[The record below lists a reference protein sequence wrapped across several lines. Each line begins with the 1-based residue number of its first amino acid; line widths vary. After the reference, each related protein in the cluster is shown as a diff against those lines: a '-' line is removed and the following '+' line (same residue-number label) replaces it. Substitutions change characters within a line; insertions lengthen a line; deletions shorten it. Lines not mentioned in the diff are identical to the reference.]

1 MLPNRQLLISF
12 LVISDTSIKGKEKIV
27 TDLNSLDILY
37 FLDHRTHQDFTRKI
51 WGNIFYS
58 KMKLKFTS
66 TYSANSRV
74 VSSFY

>member
-37 FLDHRTHQDFTRKI
+37 FLDHRTHQDFTRQI